1 MTNASQGRGKRWSD
15 LLHLPTLFVLLAV
28 GLVRALNNNMYIV
41 APNIRTYYLF
51 PGETTPIDTFGGR
64 FFIFDYK
71 GRIVGRQEY
80 GAGSI
85 YVGCAS

>member
-15 LLHLPTLFVLLAV
+15 LVWE
-28 GLVRALNNNMYIV
+28 ALSRRYG
-41 APNIRTYYLF
+41 APNMGTYYLF
-51 PGETTPIDTFGGR
+51 PEETTPIDTFGGR
-64 FFIFDYK
+64 SFIFDYK